1 LLCPSQDAVSS
12 TSEDVL
18 HYAHDLMPCSHVLRS
33 AIMYDSQK
41 NEKLTLM
48 RSVSLDLYT
57 KPVSFE
63 NLILDLTHQFGFDLT
78 GTFIDHLRRAAHDNR
93 ACQTCVKIRRVGRDR
108 ARVLA
113 THKVMKDSFVVYF
126 DGVEDVPRKAIEITD
141 HGVQL

>member
-1 LLCPSQDAVSS
+1 
-12 TSEDVL
+12 
-18 HYAHDLMPCSHVLRS
+18 
-33 AIMYDSQK
+33 MYYSQK

-48 RSVSLDLYT
+48 RLVGLDLYT
-57 KPVSFE
+57 EPVSFGDIIQ
-63 NLILDLTHQFGFDLT
+63 NSTHQFGFDLT
-78 GTFIDHLRRAAHDNR
+78 RTFIDHLRRAAHDNR
-93 ACQTCVKIRRVGRDR
+93 ACQTCVKIRRVGGNR